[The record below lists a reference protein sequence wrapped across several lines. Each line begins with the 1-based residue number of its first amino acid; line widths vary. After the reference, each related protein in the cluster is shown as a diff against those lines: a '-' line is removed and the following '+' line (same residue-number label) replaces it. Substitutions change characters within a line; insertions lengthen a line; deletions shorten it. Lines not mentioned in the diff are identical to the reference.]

1 MAEELEISTRSLARA
16 CQRHFGDSPMRVYL
30 RIRLQAAR
38 NFLFYEE
45 FSIKDVALACGF
57 SYPTVFARSFKRQF
71 GETPRSFRSFR
82 NTWRRKQSQ
91 AYLPEIRRLSSSRR
105 DLGLQ

>member
-1 MAEELEISTRSLARA
+1 MASELGTSTRSLARA
-16 CQRHFGDSPMRVYL
+16 CQRHFDDSPMRFYL

-57 SYPTVFARSFKRQF
+57 SYPTVFARSFKSQF
-71 GETPRSFRSFR
+71 GETPRSFR
-82 NTWRRKQSQ
+82 NNWRKKQSQ
-91 AYLPEIRRLSSSRR
+91 AYLPEIRRLSFSSRDR
-105 DLGLQ
+105 CARG

>member
-45 FSIKDVALACGF
+45 FSIKDGF

-71 GETPRSFRSFR
+71 GETPRSFR